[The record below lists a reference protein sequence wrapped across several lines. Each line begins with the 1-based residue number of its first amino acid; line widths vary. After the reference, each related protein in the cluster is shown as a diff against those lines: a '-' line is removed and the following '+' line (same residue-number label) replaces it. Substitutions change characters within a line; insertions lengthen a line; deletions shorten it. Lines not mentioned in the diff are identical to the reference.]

1 MVQWPRAL
9 ALAEDPGLISGTHR
23 PTAVQST
30 RRVMHKVHRD
40 SCKQNNLIH
49 EIKYINLKLRK
60 KKSVEERLGRRV
72 NTVGIKHV
80 GTQMCG
86 PQG

>member
-60 KKSVEERLGRRV
+60 KSLWKNGW
-72 NTVGIKHV
+72 VG
-80 GTQMCG
+80 G
-86 PQG
+86 